1 MSTVNEHL
9 GSSIHV
15 DQVNTV
21 VEVPR
26 AERMKCIKASTYI
39 YIYYPRLGGG
49 TLGYIQRSL
58 PGDCMHDTGV
68 EGVVLEWNVNI
79 GIFSM
84 EGKSS

>member
-1 MSTVNEHL
+1 
-9 GSSIHV
+9 V

-26 AERMKCIKASTYI
+26 AENEVHQGVYLYIYI

-49 TLGYIQRSL
+49 TFGYIQPSL
-58 PGDCMHDTGV
+58 QGDCMHDTGV

-79 GIFSM
+79 GDFSGQGNLG
-84 EGKSS
+84 ELEFCV